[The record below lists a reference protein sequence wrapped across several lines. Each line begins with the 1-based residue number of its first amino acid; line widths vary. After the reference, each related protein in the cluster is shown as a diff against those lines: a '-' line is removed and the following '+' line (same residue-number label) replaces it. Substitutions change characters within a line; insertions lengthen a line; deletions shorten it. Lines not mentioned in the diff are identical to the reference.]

1 MVSCVSGQCKIETTK
16 PEYRIPACLRKG
28 AQLSPTLG
36 EFTVMPAAI
45 RNWTCSLASLLVL
58 SGAAAAQDKAEKP
71 LGYPNRPIRIVVAV
85 QPGAGGDTVA
95 RMIGQM
101 LADRW
106 GQNAVIDNRSG
117 GGGVIA
123 TELVA
128 KSPPDGYTL
137 LSQGET
143 VLLQG
148 ATKRVPFDVLKVF
161 DPVVATSAQPY
172 VLLAGPT
179 LPVKSMKE
187 LVAFSA
193 TQRVTY
199 SGAAGVGSTVHL
211 GMEWWAQL
219 SGAKLLYIPYKG
231 SAPAIV
237 GAMGGE
243 IHLAGAS
250 AIAASGAI
258 RSGKLRGLAS
268 LGLTRIPA
276 MPDLP
281 TVAEQGYPGFK
292 ITNRYAVFAPAGVP
306 RPIVAAINRVIAD
319 GMHTPQVTQRLI
331 ADGSQPAERMTPEE
345 LRASMTRD
353 YGEMVQQVK
362 RLNIKIE

>member
-1 MVSCVSGQCKIETTK
+1 MQGVI
-16 PEYRIPACLRKG
+16 RKLAG
-28 AQLSPTLG
+28 
-36 EFTVMPAAI
+36 
-45 RNWTCSLASLLVL
+45 SLALGLLALPGAVL
-58 SGAAAAQDKAEKP
+58 AQSKADRP
-71 LGYPNRPIRIVVAV
+71 GGYPIRPIRIIVAV
-85 QPGAGGDTVA
+85 LPGAGGDAIA
-95 RMIGQM
+95 RIVGQM
-101 LADRW
+101 LSDRL

-128 KSPPDGYTL
+128 RSAPDGYTL

-148 ATKRVPFDVLKVF
+148 ATKRLPFDVLTALEPIVS
-161 DPVVATSAQPY
+161 TSAQPY
-172 VLLAGPT
+172 VLLAGPA

-187 LVAFSA
+187 LIAFSA
-193 TQRVTY
+193 KQTVSY
-199 SGAAGVGSTVHL
+199 SGGAGVGSTLHL
-211 GMEWWAQL
+211 GMEWWSQL
-219 SGAKLLYIPYKG
+219 SGAKFLFVPYKG

-250 AIAASGAI
+250 AIAATGAI
-258 RSGKLRGLAS
+258 RSGKLRGLAA

-292 ITNRYAVFAPAGVP
+292 ITNRYMMYAPAGMP
-306 RPIVAAINRVIAD
+306 RPIVNLLNRIITE
-319 GMHTPQVTQRLI
+319 GMHTPQMTQRLV
-331 ADGSQPAERMTPEE
+331 AEGSQPAERMTPAE
-345 LRASMTRD
+345 LKATVAKE
-353 YGEMVQQVK
+353 YVELEQQVK
-362 RLNIKIE
+362 RVNIKIE